1 MNEFIPSIT
10 KTGSSDKRKKTTP
23 KNEKKNRQQSPFFR
37 QLGRQRSLLFMCL
50 PFVVLVFVFNY
61 LPLWGWLM
69 AFQNYKPHLGV
80 RHSEWVGLK
89 HFKDLF
95 SDKSFWLVLRNT
107 LAMSSLKLVFG
118 FLSAIILAI
127 LLNEL
132 HAKWFKRTVQ
142 TISYLPYFISWVV
155 AANLVMTALSPEGGI
170 INEVLMFLG
179 IIDQPKL
186 WLGTP
191 RYFWWIIVFSDMWKN
206 VGWNAIIYLS
216 AMTAIDP
223 ELYEAAN
230 IDGAGRLKRIWHITL
245 PGIRPVFTV
254 LLIMNLGWILNAGFE
269 HQLLLMNPIVREVA
283 EVIDIFVLRYGINMG
298 RYSCATAAGIFK
310 SLVSIIMLVT
320 ADLVVQ
326 KLNGD
331 EEVL

>member
-1 MNEFIPSIT
+1 MNGFIPSIG
-10 KTGSSDKRKKTTP
+10 KTRTNDKTMKTTAKHP
-23 KNEKKNRQQSPFFR
+23 KGGREIRPFFK
-37 QLGRQRSLLFMCL
+37 QLNKQRDLLFMCL
-50 PFVVLVFVFNY
+50 PFVVLVFIFNY

-80 RHSEWVGLK
+80 RGSEWVGLK

-132 HAKWFKRTVQ
+132 HVQWFKRTVQ

-170 INEVLMFLG
+170 VNNLLMFLG
-179 IIDQPKL
+179 VIDQPKL
-186 WLGTP
+186 WLGVP

-216 AMTAIDP
+216 AMTSIDP

-283 EVIDIFVLRYGINMG
+283 EVIDIFVLRYGMNMG
-298 RYSCATAAGIFK
+298 RYSFATAAGIFK
-310 SLVSIIMLVT
+310 SVVSIIMLVV

-331 EEVL
+331 EELY

>member
-10 KTGSSDKRKKTTP
+10 KAGSSDKRIKTTS
-23 KNEKKNRQQSPFFR
+23 KNKKKNRQQSPFFK
-37 QLGRQRSLLFMCL
+37 QLSRQRSLLFMCL
-50 PFVVLVFVFNY
+50 PFVVLVFIFNY

-80 RHSEWVGLK
+80 RGSEWVGLK

-132 HAKWFKRTVQ
+132 HVEWFKRTVQ

-155 AANLVMTALSPEGGI
+155 AANLVMTALSSEGGI
-170 INEVLMFLG
+170 INELLMFLG

-216 AMTAIDP
+216 AMTSIDP

-298 RYSCATAAGIFK
+298 RYSFATAAGIFK

-320 ADLVVQ
+320 ADLIVQ